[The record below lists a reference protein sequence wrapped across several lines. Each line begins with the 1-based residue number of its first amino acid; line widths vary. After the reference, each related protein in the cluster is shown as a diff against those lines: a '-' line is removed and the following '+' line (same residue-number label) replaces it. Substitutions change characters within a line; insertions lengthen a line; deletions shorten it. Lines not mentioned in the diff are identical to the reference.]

1 MSDLH
6 GWQRLMVQREARA
19 SGALDGETMHVAAPD
34 GSCCLDHA
42 RERIAELEDANTR
55 MRQRLEDVEALK
67 ADAVKLEE
75 MTLLE
80 GMWRKRVAELEAE
93 VTRLRA
99 RNAELE
105 GQDARW
111 QVMVDRIAGQSADY
125 LLRAREA
132 ERRVAKLVAVLREV
146 EWSGAEVLTVA
157 GYPPSVVAVCPI
169 CQKPK
174 KSQRHYSDCAL
185 DAALRKADD

>member
-19 SGALDGETMHVAAPD
+19 SGALDGETMHVAATD

-42 RERIAELEDANTR
+42 REQIAVLEDANTR

-80 GMWRKRVAELEAE
+80 GMWRKRVAELEE
-93 VTRLRA
+93 Q
-99 RNAELE
+99 N
-105 GQDARW
+105 ARW
-111 QVMVDRIAGQSADY
+111 QVMVDRMAEKAADN
-125 LLRAREA
+125 LLRARAA
-132 ERRVAKLVAVLREV
+132 ERRVAELVAVLREV
-146 EWSGAEVLTVA
+146 EWNGAEVLTVA
-157 GYPPSVVAVCPI
+157 SYPPNVVAVCPI

-174 KSQRHYSDCAL
+174 KSGHHYSDCAL
-185 DAALRKADD
+185 DAALRGAGE